1 MPSLIPQLMQPQ
13 FRSREVRTSR
23 CPRDRVLPMWH
34 SERRYATC
42 VEMAR
47 AGATHQPVQLMFLI
61 EISMLTVSGMGILV
75 TERSAVWSLA
85 VEMSISSRRLWM
97 RISQWS

>member
-1 MPSLIPQLMQPQ
+1 MRRPPPGWSTQASPSEPN
-13 FRSREVRTSR
+13 
-23 CPRDRVLPMWH
+23 
-34 SERRYATC
+34 SERVTFDVRFRTGKPL
-42 VEMAR
+42 EDNRAR
-47 AGATHQPVQLMFLI
+47 AQLMFLI

-75 TERSAVWSLA
+75 TERRAVWSLA